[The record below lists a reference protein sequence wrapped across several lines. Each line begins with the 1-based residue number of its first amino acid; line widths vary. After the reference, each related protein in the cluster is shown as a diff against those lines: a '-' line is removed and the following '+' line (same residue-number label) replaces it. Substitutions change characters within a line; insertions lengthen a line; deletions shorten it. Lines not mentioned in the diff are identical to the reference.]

1 VAIMSYVIGILLSAA
16 PAAAESVSAAE
27 LLERAEASFRHGG
40 ELRESRPDQ
49 ARACFRQA
57 AEGYAELQQRGTQNA
72 DLCRNLG
79 NAYFLAGDLP
89 HAILA
94 YRRGLQLA
102 PLDSRLQDNLAF
114 ARHQVE
120 YPMTSELGRQPA
132 EQWPVWLRRV
142 LRLSFGGLALTLY
155 ALGWLMLTRW
165 RMTRRRRLLRLG
177 IAALIVG
184 VVTMSVFFFADAGDE
199 QRGAR
204 PAVVIHQDGVLLRVG
219 NGFDYPRRYDTPL
232 NRGVEARLLYARND
246 WLQIELARG
255 EIGWIPQSAAVVD
268 EP

>member
-1 VAIMSYVIGILLSAA
+1 MSYMIGIWLSAV
-16 PAAAESVSAAE
+16 PAAAATALSEAE
-27 LLERAEASFRHGG
+27 LLERAEASFRHGV

-57 AEGYAELQQRGTQNA
+57 AEGYAELQQRGIQNA
-72 DLCRNLG
+72 ELSRNLG

-114 ARHQVE
+114 ARQQVE
-120 YPMTSELGRQPA
+120 YRATSDLGRQSP
-132 EQWPVWLRRV
+132 EQWPVWLPPVPRFSV
-142 LRLSFGGLALTLY
+142 SGLALTLY

-177 IAALIVG
+177 TAALVAG
-184 VVTMSVFFFADAGDE
+184 AVALSVFFFADAGDE
-199 QRGAR
+199 ERSAR